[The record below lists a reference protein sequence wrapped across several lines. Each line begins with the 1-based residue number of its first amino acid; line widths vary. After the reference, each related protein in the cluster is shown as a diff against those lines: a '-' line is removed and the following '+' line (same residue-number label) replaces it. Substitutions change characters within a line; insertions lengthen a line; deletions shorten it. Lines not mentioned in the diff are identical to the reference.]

1 MDPQSRT
8 KKKKK
13 KKNEE
18 NKKNVKILKLNRLNL
33 RAYLPLKE
41 VITGELAG
49 EVF

>member
-8 KKKKK
+8 KKKKPGK
-13 KKNEE
+13 Q
-18 NKKNVKILKLNRLNL
+18 KKNVKILKLNHLNQ
-33 RAYLPLKE
+33 RAYLPFKK

>member
-8 KKKKK
+8 KKK
-13 KKNEE
+13 EE
-18 NKKNVKILKLNRLNL
+18 NKKNVKILKLNRLNQ
-33 RAYLPLKE
+33 RANLPFKK

>member
-8 KKKKK
+8 K

-18 NKKNVKILKLNRLNL
+18 NKKNVKILKLNRLNQ
-33 RAYLPLKE
+33 REYLPFKK
-41 VITGELAG
+41 VITGELAE

>member
-8 KKKKK
+8 

-18 NKKNVKILKLNRLNL
+18 NKKNVKILKLNRLNQ
-33 RAYLPLKE
+33 RTYLPLKE

>member
-8 KKKKK
+8 

-18 NKKNVKILKLNRLNL
+18 NKKNVKILKLNRLNQ
-33 RAYLPLKE
+33 RAYLPFKK